1 LIVKFGASAISL
13 YAVYNIYKI
22 ITTPKSD
29 QVVKEEKPAEA
40 SGCGQGQGSCCQTET
55 QGNAISCG
63 TKSDRQKDKDGDC
76 CGQDDCNKPKDD
88 EQHVF
93 GAERPQWNESS
104 DEDDDDAFSI
114 AGSQDGPLLDIED
127 LGSAAVAQM
136 DDGEGSQD
144 SGVTIH
150 KKNED
155 MIEKFKNHKEMVDDT
170 LRATLTKQGYKL
182 VGSHAGVKMCR
193 WTKSMLRGQG
203 GCYKNTFYGIASHQC
218 MESTTNLA
226 CASKCVFC
234 WRHQRNPTGTEWKWK
249 LDDAKL
255 IFDGLTKSHY
265 EMVKQ
270 FKGVPGVTP
279 KALAEAKKLRHA
291 ALSLVGEP
299 IMYPEMDKFIGML
312 HENGISSFLV
322 TNGTFPECIK
332 SIRQVT
338 QLYLSVDAPTEK
350 SHKAVDRPLHKDAWA
365 RFLKSCEYLSK
376 RKERTIFRLTMVKGW
391 NDEEMEQYGDLVR
404 IGKPDFIEIKGV
416 TYCGN
421 SWAGNTDD
429 KQNLTLKNVPFHE
442 EVVEMCERITDS
454 INEKMA
460 DMPGFE
466 YQVMSEHAH
475 SNCILIANKKKFFID
490 GVWHTHIDF
499 DKFIELEQSG
509 ADFSAMDYTIPSP
522 EWTIF
527 GHESHGF
534 NPEQTRTYRKG
545 AGKRNAVKEAALARN
560 LEETRLKEEA
570 KLEETK
576 QRKKIEVTL

>member
-1 LIVKFGASAISL
+1 MDTIIKKQKQIDELEKSVKQIQKVEKVEKIS
-13 YAVYNIYKI
+13 NG
-22 ITTPKSD
+22 
-29 QVVKEEKPAEA
+29 
-40 SGCGQGQGSCCQTET
+40 GCGAGDACCQSNSKPGQGD
-55 QGNAISCG
+55 CG
-63 TKSDRQKDKDGDC
+63 SGQK
-76 CGQDDCNKPKDD
+76 
-88 EQHVF
+88 EHVF
-93 GAERPQWNESS
+93 GEQPADDYEYSS
-104 DEDDDDAFSI
+104 DDDENDDKVSI
-114 AGSQDGPLLDIED
+114 AGSRDGPLSDIED
-127 LGSAAVAQM
+127 LGTAAVDQM
-136 DDGEGSQD
+136 ENNNSSDDNGSQD
-144 SGVTIH
+144 SGVMIH

-155 MIEKFKNHKEMVDDT
+155 LIEKFKNHKEMVDDT

-255 IFDGLTKSHY
+255 VFDGLVKNHY
-265 EMVKQ
+265 DMVKQ

-332 SIRQVT
+332 SIRTVT

-350 SHKAVDRPLHKDAWA
+350 SHKAVDRPLHKDAWD
-365 RFLKSCEYLSK
+365 RFIKSCEYLSK
-376 RKERTIFRLTMVKGW
+376 RNERKIFRLTMVKGW
-391 NDEEMEQYGDLVR
+391 NDEELEQYASLVR

-421 SWAGNTDD
+421 SWAGNTED
-429 KQNLTLKNVPFHE
+429 KTVLGLKNVPFHE
-442 EVVEMCERITDS
+442 EVVEMCQRITDS
-454 INEKMA
+454 INSQLE
-460 DMPGFE
+460 DMPEFQYE
-466 YQVMSEHAH
+466 LMSEHAH
-475 SNCILIANKKKFFID
+475 SNCILISNKKKFFIN

-499 DKFIELEQSG
+499 DKFIELERSG
-509 ADFSAMDYTIPSP
+509 KKFEALDYSIPTP
-522 EWTIF
+522 EWAIF
-527 GHESHGF
+527 GHESGGF
-534 NPEQTRTYRKG
+534 NPSQTRVYRKG
-545 AGKRNAVKEAALARN
+545 AKKREQK
-560 LEETRLKEEA
+560 K
-570 KLEETK
+570 K
-576 QRKKIEVTL
+576 QE